1 VDDERTTVAIVG
13 GGCAGALTAVA
24 LLRAARRPIDVVI
37 VEPRARLGEGV
48 AYSTE
53 DERHVLNVPAGRHS
67 ARSDDP
73 EGFHRWASRERP
85 GSTPED
91 FHPRGAYGRYLR
103 SELAAALEYA
113 RDLTGSTLSHTTGR
127 VRRIDLH
134 DSGRARVGG
143 SGSRRQLLSLED
155 GSAFNA
161 SAVVLAIGP
170 PPPSAPAELPV
181 VEGIFV
187 TPWQPGA
194 LAPLDGGTVLLVGN
208 GPTAVDAALTIGDE
222 APATKIVAISRTG
235 WEPRAHLEQALAA
248 REAGV
253 SPVVAPPDV
262 PDGPI
267 ALDQLEAA
275 IRGHIR
281 ASQSAGYDWRAAFD
295 GLRPIVPALWRRLT
309 VEDQRRFLRDLARE
323 WDVHRH
329 RMAPRVAARLQA
341 LRAAGR
347 FEQRIAGIGGVER
360 HRDGLA
366 VTLRGHPA
374 GNTGTSTVRMR
385 SSTLREGQ
393 LVVQRIINCTG
404 PGMRITAWNDPLV
417 RQLLD
422 EGRAAPDALEMG
434 LRANDDGA
442 IVSGEGI
449 ADPSLFVLGSLRR
462 GELWESTAVA
472 EIRAQAERIA
482 PRVAG

>member
-155 GSAFNA
+155 
-161 SAVVLAIGP
+161 
-170 PPPSAPAELPV
+170 
-181 VEGIFV
+181 
-187 TPWQPGA
+187 
-194 LAPLDGGTVLLVGN
+194 
-208 GPTAVDAALTIGDE
+208 
-222 APATKIVAISRTG
+222 
-235 WEPRAHLEQALAA
+235 
-248 REAGV
+248 
-253 SPVVAPPDV
+253 
-262 PDGPI
+262 
-267 ALDQLEAA
+267 
-275 IRGHIR
+275 
-281 ASQSAGYDWRAAFD
+281 
-295 GLRPIVPALWRRLT
+295 
-309 VEDQRRFLRDLARE
+309 
-323 WDVHRH
+323 
-329 RMAPRVAARLQA
+329 
-341 LRAAGR
+341 
-347 FEQRIAGIGGVER
+347 
-360 HRDGLA
+360 
-366 VTLRGHPA
+366 
-374 GNTGTSTVRMR
+374 
-385 SSTLREGQ
+385 
-393 LVVQRIINCTG
+393 
-404 PGMRITAWNDPLV
+404 
-417 RQLLD
+417 
-422 EGRAAPDALEMG
+422 
-434 LRANDDGA
+434 
-442 IVSGEGI
+442 
-449 ADPSLFVLGSLRR
+449 
-462 GELWESTAVA
+462 
-472 EIRAQAERIA
+472 
-482 PRVAG
+482 